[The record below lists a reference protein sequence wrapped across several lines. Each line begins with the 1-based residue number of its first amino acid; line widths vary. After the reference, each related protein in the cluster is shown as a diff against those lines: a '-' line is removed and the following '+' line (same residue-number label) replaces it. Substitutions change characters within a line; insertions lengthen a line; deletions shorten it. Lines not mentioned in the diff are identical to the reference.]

1 MNRHRAGGHALG
13 SFNHWIFVALLTT
26 FFPRMVTT
34 LAPGYVFL
42 FFCGMMVLHLAWV
55 KTMVTDTKGGPLEEM
70 RRKFGIK

>member
-1 MNRHRAGGHALG
+1 
-13 SFNHWIFVALLTT
+13 
-26 FFPRMVTT
+26 MVTT